1 MRLQVIEKDARF
13 SCGSCGACC
22 NQPWRTSIEAD
33 KAAALDRH
41 DFSKYSRLAGKR
53 FYHAAADGREGFFDL
68 AKGEGTKCLFLD
80 TDGLCIIHKE
90 LGAEA
95 KPGMCRQFPLISSRT
110 WVDERVSL
118 NFACPSVQGG
128 KGELLTNQA
137 SDIAAIVPLSGRPVQ
152 ADERVPL
159 NARMTISMTENDAL
173 LGAIERLFES
183 GAAGDIWTRLSR
195 SLDLVEQ
202 AIAKQAG
209 GLAVNHA
216 NESSGSVESLANPA
230 TAPLGTR
237 MLFAATLQPD
247 TMPADLTGRLGFLG
261 RLTLIPKL
269 MTLASLSGTYPSRVL
284 GRNVTIQ
291 DVLSHPVSP
300 SLDDESTAMLS
311 RYLHSRVWQRALMG
325 TRLSILAGLHQHI
338 HDVNAVLFFARAEA
352 AEENSPAIDAG
363 HIRRGLAFV
372 EFHLANQA
380 RVYDQTL
387 KGWLRG
393 QLNDIAMARTSL
405 RLMRPPVATLARHH

>member
-1 MRLQVIEKDARF
+1 MRLHVIEKDARF

-41 DFSKYSRLAGKR
+41 DFSTYPQLAGKR
-53 FYHAAADGREGFFDL
+53 FYHAAADGRAGFFDL

-80 TDGLCIIHKE
+80 ADGLCIIHKE

-118 NFACPSVQGG
+118 NFACPSVQRGT
-128 KGELLTNQA
+128 GELLTNQT
-137 SDIAAIVPLSGRPVQ
+137 SDIAAVVPLSGRPVQ

-159 NARMTISMTENDAL
+159 NARMTISMADNDAL
-173 LGAIERLFES
+173 LGSIERLFES
-183 GAAGDIWTRLSR
+183 GAAGDIWSRFSR
-195 SLDLVEQ
+195 SLDLVER
-202 AIAKQAG
+202 AIANQCG
-209 GLAVNHA
+209 DVSDHVID
-216 NESSGSVESLANPA
+216 SSAPVESLANPA

-269 MTLASLSGTYPSRVL
+269 MTLANLSGTYPSRVL

-291 DVLSHPVSP
+291 DVLAHSVAPA
-300 SLDDESTAMLS
+300 LDDESTALLC

-338 HDVNAVLFFARAEA
+338 HDVNAVIFFARAEA

-405 RLMRPPVATLARHH
+405 RLMRPAAVTHARHH

>member
-1 MRLQVIEKDARF
+1 MRLHVIEKDARF

-33 KAAALDRH
+33 KASALDRH
-41 DFSKYSRLAGKR
+41 DFSKYTQLAGKR
-53 FYHAAADGREGFFDL
+53 FYHAAADGRAGFFDL

-118 NFACPSVQGG
+118 NFACPSVQRGT
-128 KGELLTNQA
+128 GELLTNQA
-137 SDIAAIVPLSGRPVQ
+137 QDVAAVVPLSGRPVQ

-159 NARMTISMTENDAL
+159 NARVTISLAENDAL
-173 LGAIERLFES
+173 LGSIERLFEP
-183 GAAGDIWTRLSR
+183 GTDGDIWSRLSQ
-195 SLDLVEQ
+195 SLDFVEQ
-202 AIAKQAG
+202 AIVKQG
-209 GLAVNHA
+209 GAAVDLVVDSTA
-216 NESSGSVESLANPA
+216 PIESLANPA

-269 MTLASLSGTYPSRVL
+269 MTLANFSGTYPSRVL

-291 DVLSHPVSP
+291 DGLAHPVAP
-300 SLDDESTAMLS
+300 DLDDESTALLC

-352 AEENSPAIDAG
+352 AEENSPALDAG
-363 HIRRGLAFV
+363 HIRRGLGFV

-393 QLNDIAMARTSL
+393 QLNDVQVARQSL
-405 RLMRPPVATLARHH
+405 RLMRLPAATLARHH